1 MTSKYKN
8 KKTVVNGITFDSQK
22 EAERFRQLLVM
33 QQAGEII
40 GLRLQPEFTLQE
52 AFTTPRGER
61 VRAIKYRADF
71 AYNRI
76 VKVGSEVR
84 LEPVVEDVK
93 GYRTKDYE
101 LKKKFLAGKGIE
113 VTEI

>member
-1 MTSKYKN
+1 
-8 KKTVVNGITFDSQK
+8 
-22 EAERFRQLLVM
+22 M
-33 QQAGEII
+33 QEAGEII

-52 AFTTPRGER
+52 AFVTSKGER

-71 AYNRI
+71 FGYNR
-76 VKVGSEVR
+76 VEKVGSEVH
-84 LEPVVEDVK
+84 LEPVAEDVK

>member
-22 EAERFRQLLVM
+22 EAERFRQLLLM

-52 AFTTPRGER
+52 AFTTARGER

-76 VKVGSEVR
+76 VKVGAEIR

-113 VTEI
+113 VPEI

>member
-22 EAERFRQLLVM
+22 EAERFRQLLLM

-76 VKVGSEVR
+76 VKVGAEIR

>member
-1 MTSKYKN
+1 MKSCNIAAYPIAKAR
-8 KKTVVNGITFDSQK
+8 GLCGGFS
-22 EAERFRQLLVM
+22 VM
-33 QQAGEII
+33 
-40 GLRLQPEFTLQE
+40 
-52 AFTTPRGER
+52 
-61 VRAIKYRADF
+61 AIKYRADF
-71 AYNRI
+71 GYNRV
-76 VKVGSEVR
+76 VKVGSEVH

>member
-1 MTSKYKN
+1 M
-8 KKTVVNGITFDSQK
+8 QA
-22 EAERFRQLLVM
+22 AERFRELLAM
-33 QQAGEII
+33 QEAGAII

-52 AFTTPRGER
+52 AFVTPKGER

-71 AYNRI
+71 GYNRV

>member
-22 EAERFRQLLVM
+22 EAERFKHLLLM

-52 AFTTPRGER
+52 AFTTARGER

-76 VKVGSEVR
+76 VKVGAEIR

>member
-22 EAERFRQLLVM
+22 EAERFRQLLLM

-52 AFTTPRGER
+52 AFTTARGER

-76 VKVGSEVR
+76 VKVGAEIR

>member
-22 EAERFRQLLVM
+22 EAERFRQLLLM

-52 AFTTPRGER
+52 AFTTARGER
-61 VRAIKYRADF
+61 ARAIKYRADF

-76 VKVGSEVR
+76 VKVGAEIR